1 MIIDAHQHFWHY
13 DPQRDSWIT
22 PEMSVLKR
30 DFLPDDLRP
39 ALATNGVDGTVAVQ
53 ASQSEQETQF
63 LLSLAAQHREIM
75 GVVGWVDLRDSG
87 IQDRLRYF
95 SSFQKLRGFRHIAQS
110 EADDRFLVQPDFCR
124 GIECLRQFSFTYDIL
139 IYPRQFPA
147 AIELVRKFPE
157 QAFVIDHMAKPDI
170 RAGKLEPWAQQ
181 IEEIA
186 AHRNV
191 WCKLSGLVTEAEWR
205 KWTPQQFRPFFDV
218 VLKAFGSDRLMFG
231 SDWPVC
237 LLSATYTQTKQLVT
251 DAISGLSS
259 EEQQKIFG
267 LNAISFYGLK
277 ASHDGSP
284 AQR

>member
-22 PEMSVLKR
+22 PEMSALRR

-39 ALATNGVDGTVAVQ
+39 ELATNGVDATVAVQ
-53 ASQSEQETQF
+53 ANQSEQETKF
-63 LLSLAAQHREIM
+63 LLSLAAQHKEIM

-87 IQDRLRYF
+87 IQKTLQYF
-95 SSFQKLRGFRHIAQS
+95 SNFEKLRGFRHIAQS
-110 EADDRFLVQPDFCR
+110 EPDDRFLVQPDFCR
-124 GIECLRQFSFTYDIL
+124 GIACLREFNFTYDIL
-139 IYPRQFPA
+139 IYPRQLPA
-147 AIELVRKFPE
+147 AIELVRKLPE
-157 QAFVIDHMAKPDI
+157 QAFVIDHMAKPGVRSGEI
-170 RAGKLEPWAQQ
+170 GAWAKH

-191 WCKLSGLVTEAEWR
+191 WCKLSGLVTEAKWR

-237 LLSATYTQTKQLVT
+237 LLSATYPQTKQLVT
-251 DAISGLSS
+251 DAISDLSS
-259 EEQQKIFG
+259 EEQQKILG
-267 LNAISFYGLK
+267 LNAMSFYGLK
-277 ASHDGSP
+277 ASHHGSS